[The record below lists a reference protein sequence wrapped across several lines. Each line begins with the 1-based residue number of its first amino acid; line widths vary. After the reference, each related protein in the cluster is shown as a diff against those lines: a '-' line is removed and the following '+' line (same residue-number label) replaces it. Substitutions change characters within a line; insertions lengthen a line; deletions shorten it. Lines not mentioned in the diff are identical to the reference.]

1 MSAPT
6 YDIMV
11 DIDDVIVPWF
21 ETVDAGCRKAWGD
34 HHPVCT
40 NWHMWE
46 HYGVTQEEWSD
57 VVIQAVQTGLY
68 HTVDPIPGS
77 VEAINRL
84 RWLGHR
90 IHIVTARGFMANGDN
105 IREWTPEYLERF
117 GIGYDTLTFAKDKVE
132 GMITALGGWTPP
144 DARPSFD
151 FAIDDGMHNYR
162 KLDDA
167 GIEVWLHSAPHNS
180 LEVVERRVDSLWDF
194 AKIVEKRAEAA
205 A

>member
-21 ETVDAGCRKAWGD
+21 DTVDAKCREAWGD
-34 HHPVCT
+34 HHPVCS

-46 HYGVTQEEWSD
+46 HYGVTQAEWTD

-84 RWLGHR
+84 RWFGHR

-105 IREWTPEYLERF
+105 IREWTPAYLERF
-117 GIGYDTLTFAKDKVE
+117 GIGYDGDVVFAKDKAAAQEQIGVE
-132 GMITALGGWTPP
+132 
-144 DARPSFD
+144 FD
-151 FAIDDGMHNYR
+151 LAIDDGFHNYFNLNR
-162 KLDDA
+162 A
-167 GIEVWLHSAPHNS
+167 GVEVWLHTAPHNQHMK
-180 LEVVERRVDSLWDF
+180 VERRIDSLWDF
-194 AKIVEKRAEAA
+194 STMILERAGNDLTLVEASA
-205 A
+205 